1 MSGQPAAACRLDG
14 GPILCAAFD
23 ATFTQ
28 LAVSHHDKSIHIYEV
43 DNSVDA
49 SPGKPSTS
57 GRPAPSS
64 AIRWRHAHTLHGH
77 DLIVSG
83 LDWAK
88 GSGLLL
94 SCSHDRNA
102 FVWTPRKPSGSS
114 PARAVPSGSS
124 SGSSGSAWDPQ
135 MVITKLTKAALCA
148 AWSPHE
154 AKFALGSGAK
164 AVCVG
169 FYDPESKWWACK
181 LIRKPHTSSVTA
193 LAWHPNSLVLATGST
208 DCKVRLF
215 NAYLSGYE
223 PPAPASAAGA
233 LPPGS
238 AFGDCLME
246 VAHEG
251 CGWLHGLAWAGQGP
265 GAVLTYASH
274 DKAVGAVAGPQVD
287 AVLRLP
293 GLPLKCLLP
302 VSERLLVG
310 GGWDGLLVLLRREGP
325 GQPWKQAAVLGDGTG
340 SGPHKEAAQGG
351 IVRQMAQMAVGA
363 SPGPAPG
370 SKAHAHT
377 SCITQLLALPPGQVG
392 ARVVVTA
399 GLDGRLLYWDV
410 SAYV

>member
-1 MSGQPAAACRLDG
+1 MPLDLCFIPRFPSMSGQPTAACRLDG
-14 GPILCAAFD
+14 GPILCAAFN

-28 LAVSHHDKSIHIYEV
+28 LAVSHHDEGIHIYEV
-43 DNSVDA
+43 DSSVSA
-49 SPGKPSTS
+49 STPGPPSTS
-57 GRPAPSS
+57 GRSAASPS
-64 AIRWRHAHTLHGH
+64 AIRWRHVHTLEGH

-114 PARAVPSGSS
+114 PSRAVPSVGSSGSS
-124 SGSSGSAWDPQ
+124 SGWDPQ

-215 NAYLSGYE
+215 NAYLHGE
-223 PPAPASAAGA
+223 QRTA
-233 LPPGS
+233 LPCIGRQRP
-238 AFGDCLME
+238 AF
-246 VAHEG
+246 
-251 CGWLHGLAWAGQGP
+251 
-265 GAVLTYASH
+265 
-274 DKAVGAVAGPQVD
+274 
-287 AVLRLP
+287 
-293 GLPLKCLLP
+293 
-302 VSERLLVG
+302 
-310 GGWDGLLVLLRREGP
+310 
-325 GQPWKQAAVLGDGTG
+325 
-340 SGPHKEAAQGG
+340 
-351 IVRQMAQMAVGA
+351 
-363 SPGPAPG
+363 
-370 SKAHAHT
+370 
-377 SCITQLLALPPGQVG
+377 ALPSHCTSSPPPPRSCEHSGVRG
-392 ARVVVTA
+392 
-399 GLDGRLLYWDV
+399 G
-410 SAYV
+410 